1 MNSLWISHICEIHT
15 FSHSDEIHHLW
26 NSPWIHIKE
35 WIHNLWILWNSPWI
49 HHGWKSPWIRTELRI
64 RNMWIYCEFQCEFTP
79 ICAPTFILSCETITP
94 LHKKTNSRCG
104 HTVERQITYL
114 LTHSLTH
121 LELTIYLLTYTEQ
134 RSIQHEPQQRM
145 GQTNN
150 WLYAADFVRTE
161 LSNVVWS
168 FVSDALFQVGV
179 RLIDIVNRS
188 LPLQP
193 QICNLYIK

>member
-1 MNSLWISHICEIHT
+1 MNSHRCMNSRCENLVKFT
-15 FSHSDEIHHLW
+15 M
-26 NSPWIHIKE
+26 NSPQMKTTM
-35 WIHNLWILWNSPWI
+35 NS
-49 HHGWKSPWIRTELRI
+49 HRI
-64 RNMWIYCEFQCEFTP
+64 ANSICVNMDKFHCEFTP
-79 ICAPTFILSCETITP
+79 VCAPTFILSCETITP